1 MDNKTLEVLLRI
13 IRDTRS
19 ELAADTD
26 EKSRAQVA
34 IIDQMMAQYNADT
47 VGLTVSE
54 VANSLGVCRQSVL
67 EYIKS
72 GLLPARKRKN
82 GRYTIAQADVN
93 RLNRPRRGRPPQN
106 P

>member
-1 MDNKTLEVLLRI
+1 MDNKNLEVMLRI
-13 IRDTRS
+13 IRDTRRD
-19 ELAADTD
+19 LAGGADA
-26 EKSRAQVA
+26 ESKAKAA

-82 GRYTIAQADVN
+82 GRYAIAQADVN